1 MFRRQ
6 CRIFVRDARGGLG
19 CSNFTRNGSCL
30 VVVRRF
36 TFETLRPEA
45 AVEEQKR
52 QWVAP
57 EIRKYGSFEA
67 ATQTCIKALGSSDG
81 FTFQGNTVP
90 IHWCAS

>member
-1 MFRRQ
+1 
-6 CRIFVRDARGGLG
+6 VTD
-19 CSNFTRNGSCL
+19 N
-30 VVVRRF
+30 
-36 TFETLRPEA
+36 
-45 AVEEQKR
+45 KR

-57 EIRKYGSFEA
+57 EIKRFGSFES

>member
-1 MFRRQ
+1 M
-6 CRIFVRDARGGLG
+6 
-19 CSNFTRNGSCL
+19 
-30 VVVRRF
+30 
-36 TFETLRPEA
+36 
-45 AVEEQKR
+45 EEQKR

-57 EIRKYGSFEA
+57 EIRKYGSFEV

>member
-1 MFRRQ
+1 MLLTLHFRARV
-6 CRIFVRDARGGLG
+6 RINSQEDDVTD
-19 CSNFTRNGSCL
+19 N
-30 VVVRRF
+30 
-36 TFETLRPEA
+36 
-45 AVEEQKR
+45 KR

-57 EIRKYGSFEA
+57 EIKRFGSFES

>member
-1 MFRRQ
+1 MLQSRVRV
-6 CRIFVRDARGGLG
+6 RINSQEDNVTD
-19 CSNFTRNGSCL
+19 S
-30 VVVRRF
+30 
-36 TFETLRPEA
+36 
-45 AVEEQKR
+45 KR

-57 EIRKYGSFEA
+57 EIKRFGSFEA